1 MGWDGADVMG
11 LARWADMMG
20 WCLGCLLVT
29 SRALT
34 AGGLMVNLQS
44 CPKKEGFCDH
54 FFCDHFLQS
63 LHAKSE
69 CIFSTL
75 ANSYWLQYCTIGTV
89 QLYFWLM

>member
-54 FFCDHFLQS
+54 FG
-63 LHAKSE
+63 
-69 CIFSTL
+69 STSGNQML
-75 ANSYWLQYCTIGTV
+75 LRVTWVGGCFASSRK
-89 QLYFWLM
+89 